1 METKGP
7 EIVIAILRKEH
18 KSMGSNAYTMGE
30 SLNCMIPLENSLFLF
45 SIASSTY
52 TI

>member
-1 METKGP
+1 METEGP
-7 EIVIAILRKEH
+7 EIVIAILRKEDT
-18 KSMGSNAYTMGE
+18 STGSNAYTIGE

-52 TI
+52 TV